1 MIALIKKFGSFYAK
15 NFTPKIVERLQKGYN
30 LDKFR
35 RDCIAGLT
43 VAVISIPLALAL
55 AIASGVEPA
64 QGLYTAIVAGFFIAL
79 LGGSRYQIGGPTG
92 AFVVVIF
99 GVMQQYGYDGLAM
112 TIIIAGVTLI
122 LAGYLRLG
130 TYIKYIPY
138 PVVVGFTA
146 GIGLLLISTQ
156 IKDLLG
162 LQIENVPAEILPK
175 WEVYIQNFDK
185 FTWSS
190 VFISIVSFF
199 AIFYTQYKK
208 PKYPAY
214 LISVVGATFLVA
226 LFGIDIA
233 TIGNKFGGIPH
244 FLPKPQVP
252 NFDWN
257 LCFKVMPS
265 GLTIAFLAGVE
276 SLLSATVVDGMS
288 GDNHNSNAELIGE
301 GVANLACVFFMGV
314 PATGAIARTA
324 TNFKA
329 RASTPIAGIM
339 QSVFMLIFML
349 VVAPAAKYIPLAC
362 LSAVLIIVGW
372 NMINIKKVYKLL
384 LGPRGDRY
392 TLITTLLLTVLVN
405 LNTAIS
411 VGFIMASVIFMHRM
425 SREIEIA
432 TDEEVLEDIG
442 GGRDLAEVLHNRGVM
457 SLRLSGPLFFGGASQ
472 VSDFFKGIHDMPKVL
487 IFRMGYVPVVDAT
500 GANII
505 VEFIKKLAKSDTQ
518 IIFSNV
524 KKQPRRVLHQIFS
537 EEGINSRTISIASTF
552 ENALK
557 MARRFL
563 RKEKQKLK
571 DKEKSLPNDNE
582 NTPLTAKV
590 KPSKSLKA
598 PKSSTSKAK
607 KVVSPQEKDN
617 L

>member
-1 MIALIKKFGSFYAK
+1 MYALLKKFGEYYDA
-15 NFTPKIVERLQKGYN
+15 NFTPKLVERLRKGYD
-30 LDKFR
+30 LSKFR
-35 RDCIAGLT
+35 RDSIAGLT
-43 VAVISIPLALAL
+43 VAVISIPLAMAL
-55 AIASGVEPA
+55 AIASGVTPA

-99 GVMQQYGYDGLAM
+99 SVMQQFGYDGLAM
-112 TIIIAGVTLI
+112 TMIVAGITLM
-122 LAGYLRLG
+122 LAGYLKLG

-156 IKDLLG
+156 VKDLLG
-162 LQIENVPAEILPK
+162 LQIDNVPAEVLPK
-175 WEVYIQNFDK
+175 WNVYLHNLDK
-185 FTWSS
+185 MSLNS
-190 VFISIVSFF
+190 VLISLFSFA
-199 AIFYTQYKK
+199 AIFYIQKK
-208 PKYPAY
+208 QPKLPAY
-214 LISVVGATFLVA
+214 LVSVVGATLIVA
-226 LFGIDIA
+226 LFGLNIE

-244 FLPKPQVP
+244 FLPAPQLP

-257 LCFKVMPS
+257 LFFKVIPS

-301 GVANLACVFFMGV
+301 GVANLACVLFAGV

-329 RASTPIAGIM
+329 HASSPIAGIM
-339 QSVFMLIFML
+339 QSVFLLLFML
-349 VVAPAAKYIPLAC
+349 LLSPAAKYIPLAC

-372 NMINIKKVYKLL
+372 NMMNVGKIYKLIM
-384 LGPRGDRY
+384 GPRGDRY
-392 TLITTLLLTVLVN
+392 TLLTTLLLTVLVD

-411 VGFIMASVIFMHRM
+411 VGFIMASIIFMHRM
-425 SREIEIA
+425 SREFEIEN
-432 TDEEVLEDIG
+432 DEEVLQDVG
-442 GGRDLAEVLHNRGVM
+442 GGSDLTEVLNQKGVM

-472 VSDFFKGIHDMPKVL
+472 VSRFFKNIHDAPKVL
-487 IFRMGYVPVVDAT
+487 ILRMGYVPVVDAT

-505 VEFIKKLAKSDTQ
+505 VEFVKKYREAGTK

-524 KKQPRRVLHQIFS
+524 KKQPHRVLHRVFL
-537 EEGINSRTISIASTF
+537 EEGIDYHTISAASTF

-557 MARRFL
+557 IARRYL
-563 RKEKQKLK
+563 REQNKKQ
-571 DKEKSLPNDNE
+571 DKSEKSLD
-582 NTPLTAKV
+582 
-590 KPSKSLKA
+590 SK
-598 PKSSTSKAK
+598 
-607 KVVSPQEKDN
+607 E
-617 L
+617 

>member
-1 MIALIKKFGSFYAK
+1 MFALVKKFGEYYLK
-15 NFTPKIVERLQKGYN
+15 NFTPKLVERLHKGYN
-30 LDKFR
+30 LDKFK
-35 RDCIAGLT
+35 RDCVAGLT
-43 VAVISIPLALAL
+43 VAVISIPLAMAL
-55 AIASGVEPA
+55 AIASGVTPA

-112 TIIIAGVTLI
+112 TMLIAGMVLIIAG
-122 LAGYLRLG
+122 YLKLG

-156 IKDLLG
+156 VKDLLG
-162 LQIENVPAEILPK
+162 LQIDNVPAEILPK
-175 WEVYIQNFDK
+175 WNVYIHNFDK
-185 FTWSS
+185 LSWSS
-190 VFISIVSFF
+190 VVISVFTF
-199 AIFYTQYKK
+199 AAIFYTQFKK
-208 PKYPAY
+208 PKLPAY
-214 LISVVGATFLVA
+214 LISVVGATLIVA
-226 LFGIDIA
+226 VFGLDIA

-244 FLPKPQVP
+244 FLPMPQVP
-252 NFDWN
+252 DFDWN
-257 LCFKVMPS
+257 LFFKVMPS
-265 GLTIAFLAGVE
+265 GLTIAFLAGIE

-288 GDNHNSNAELIGE
+288 GDNHNSNAELVGE
-301 GVANLACVFFMGV
+301 GIANIACAFFMGV

-329 RASTPIAGIM
+329 RASSPIAGIM
-339 QSVFMLIFML
+339 QSVFLLLFML
-349 VVAPAAKYIPLAC
+349 LLSPAAKYIPLAC

-372 NMINIKKVYKLL
+372 NMMNVEKIYKLL

-392 TLITTLLLTVLVN
+392 TLLTTLLLTVLVD

-425 SREIEIA
+425 SREIEIE
-432 TDEEVLEDIG
+432 TDEEVLEDVG
-442 GGRDLAEVLHNRGVM
+442 GGRDLAEVLHKKGVM

-472 VSDFFKGIHDMPKVL
+472 VSRFFKTIQDAPKVL
-487 IFRMGYVPVVDAT
+487 ILRMGYVPVVDAT

-505 VEFIKKLAKSDTQ
+505 VEFVKKLRKTNTK

-524 KKQPRRVLHQIFS
+524 KKQPRRVLHQAFL
-537 EEGINSRTISIASTF
+537 EEGINSRTISVASTF

-557 MARRFL
+557 MTRRYL
-563 RKEKQKLK
+563 KTLNEKQ
-571 DKEKSLPNDNE
+571 DNR
-582 NTPLTAKV
+582 
-590 KPSKSLKA
+590 
-598 PKSSTSKAK
+598 
-607 KVVSPQEKDN
+607 
-617 L
+617 

>member
-1 MIALIKKFGSFYAK
+1 MFALVKKFGEYYLK
-15 NFTPKIVERLQKGYN
+15 NFTPKLVERLHKGYN
-30 LDKFR
+30 LDKFK
-35 RDCIAGLT
+35 RDCVAGLT
-43 VAVISIPLALAL
+43 VAVISIPLAMAL
-55 AIASGVEPA
+55 AIASGVTPA

-112 TIIIAGVTLI
+112 TMLIAGMVLIIAG
-122 LAGYLRLG
+122 YLKLG

-156 IKDLLG
+156 VKDLLG
-162 LQIENVPAEILPK
+162 LQIDNVPAEILPK
-175 WEVYIQNFDK
+175 WNVYIHNFDK
-185 FTWSS
+185 LSWSS
-190 VFISIVSFF
+190 VVISVFTF
-199 AIFYTQYKK
+199 AAIFYTQFKK
-208 PKYPAY
+208 PKLPAY
-214 LISVVGATFLVA
+214 LISVVGATLIVA
-226 LFGIDIA
+226 VFGLDIA

-244 FLPKPQVP
+244 FVPMPQVP
-252 NFDWN
+252 DFDWN
-257 LCFKVMPS
+257 LFFKVMPS
-265 GLTIAFLAGVE
+265 GLTIAFLAGIE

-288 GDNHNSNAELIGE
+288 GDNHNSNAELVGE
-301 GVANLACVFFMGV
+301 GIANIACVFFMGV

-329 RASTPIAGIM
+329 RASSPIAGIM
-339 QSVFMLIFML
+339 QSVFLLLFML
-349 VVAPAAKYIPLAC
+349 LLSPAAKYIPLAC

-372 NMINIKKVYKLL
+372 NMMNVEKIYKLL

-392 TLITTLLLTVLVN
+392 TLLTTLLLTVLVD

-425 SREIEIA
+425 SREIEIE
-432 TDEEVLEDIG
+432 TDEEVLEDVG
-442 GGRDLAEVLHNRGVM
+442 GGRDLAEVLHKKGVM

-472 VSDFFKGIHDMPKVL
+472 VSRFFKTIQDAPKVL
-487 IFRMGYVPVVDAT
+487 ILRMGYVPVVDAT

-505 VEFIKKLAKSDTQ
+505 VEFVKKLRKTNTK

-524 KKQPRRVLHQIFS
+524 KKQPRRVLHQAFL
-537 EEGINSRTISIASTF
+537 EEGINSRTISVASTF

-557 MARRFL
+557 MTRRYL
-563 RKEKQKLK
+563 KTLNEKQ
-571 DKEKSLPNDNE
+571 DNR
-582 NTPLTAKV
+582 
-590 KPSKSLKA
+590 
-598 PKSSTSKAK
+598 
-607 KVVSPQEKDN
+607 
-617 L
+617 

>member
-1 MIALIKKFGSFYAK
+1 MFALVKKFGEYYLK
-15 NFTPKIVERLQKGYN
+15 NFTPKLVERLHKGYN
-30 LDKFR
+30 LDKFK
-35 RDCIAGLT
+35 RDCVAGLT
-43 VAVISIPLALAL
+43 VAVISIPLAMAL
-55 AIASGVEPA
+55 AIASGVTPA

-112 TIIIAGVTLI
+112 TMLIAGMVLIIAG
-122 LAGYLRLG
+122 YLKLG

-156 IKDLLG
+156 VKDLLG
-162 LQIENVPAEILPK
+162 LQIDNVPAEILPK
-175 WEVYIQNFDK
+175 WNVYIHNFDK
-185 FTWSS
+185 LSWSS
-190 VFISIVSFF
+190 VVISVFTF
-199 AIFYTQYKK
+199 AAIFYTQFKK
-208 PKYPAY
+208 PKLPTY
-214 LISVVGATFLVA
+214 LISVVGATLIVA
-226 LFGIDIA
+226 VFGLDIA

-244 FLPKPQVP
+244 FLPMPQVP
-252 NFDWN
+252 DFDWN
-257 LCFKVMPS
+257 LFFKVMPS
-265 GLTIAFLAGVE
+265 GLTIAFLAGIE

-288 GDNHNSNAELIGE
+288 GDNHNSNAELVGE
-301 GVANLACVFFMGV
+301 GIANIACVFFMGV

-329 RASTPIAGIM
+329 RASSPIAGIM
-339 QSVFMLIFML
+339 QSVFLLLFML
-349 VVAPAAKYIPLAC
+349 LLSPVAKYIPLAC

-372 NMINIKKVYKLL
+372 NMMNVEKIYKLL

-392 TLITTLLLTVLVN
+392 TLLTTLLLTVLVD

-425 SREIEIA
+425 SREIEIE
-432 TDEEVLEDIG
+432 TDEEVLEDVG
-442 GGRDLAEVLHNRGVM
+442 GGRDLAEVLHKKGVM

-472 VSDFFKGIHDMPKVL
+472 VSRFFKTIQDAPKVL
-487 IFRMGYVPVVDAT
+487 ILRMGYVPVVDAT

-505 VEFIKKLAKSDTQ
+505 VEFVKKLRKTNTK

-524 KKQPRRVLHQIFS
+524 KKQPRRVLHQAFL
-537 EEGINSRTISIASTF
+537 EEGINSRTISVASTF

-557 MARRFL
+557 MTRRYL
-563 RKEKQKLK
+563 KTLNEKQ
-571 DKEKSLPNDNE
+571 DNR
-582 NTPLTAKV
+582 
-590 KPSKSLKA
+590 
-598 PKSSTSKAK
+598 
-607 KVVSPQEKDN
+607 
-617 L
+617 

>member
-1 MIALIKKFGSFYAK
+1 M
-15 NFTPKIVERLQKGYN
+15 
-30 LDKFR
+30 
-35 RDCIAGLT
+35 
-43 VAVISIPLALAL
+43 AL
-55 AIASGVEPA
+55 AIASGVTPA

-112 TIIIAGVTLI
+112 TMLIAGMVLIIAG
-122 LAGYLRLG
+122 YLKLG

-156 IKDLLG
+156 VKDLLG
-162 LQIENVPAEILPK
+162 LQIDNVPAEILPK
-175 WEVYIQNFDK
+175 WNVYIHNFDK
-185 FTWSS
+185 LSWSS
-190 VFISIVSFF
+190 VVISVFTF
-199 AIFYTQYKK
+199 AAIFYTQFKK
-208 PKYPAY
+208 PKLPAY
-214 LISVVGATFLVA
+214 LISVVGATLIVA
-226 LFGIDIA
+226 LFGLDIA

-244 FLPKPQVP
+244 FLPMPQVP
-252 NFDWN
+252 DFDWN
-257 LCFKVMPS
+257 LFFKVMPS
-265 GLTIAFLAGVE
+265 GLTIAFLAGIE

-288 GDNHNSNAELIGE
+288 GDNHNSNAELVGE
-301 GVANLACVFFMGV
+301 GIANIACVFFMGV

-329 RASTPIAGIM
+329 RASSPIAGIM
-339 QSVFMLIFML
+339 QSVFLLLFML
-349 VVAPAAKYIPLAC
+349 LLSPAAKYIPLAC

-372 NMINIKKVYKLL
+372 NMMNVEKIYKLL

-392 TLITTLLLTVLVN
+392 TLLTTLLLTVLVD

-425 SREIEIA
+425 SREIEIE
-432 TDEEVLEDIG
+432 TDEEVLEDVG
-442 GGRDLAEVLHNRGVM
+442 GGRDLAEVLHKKGVM

-472 VSDFFKGIHDMPKVL
+472 VSRFFKTIQDAPKVL
-487 IFRMGYVPVVDAT
+487 ILRMGYVPVVDAT

-505 VEFIKKLAKSDTQ
+505 VEFVKKLRKTNTK

-524 KKQPRRVLHQIFS
+524 KKQPRRVLHQAFL
-537 EEGINSRTISIASTF
+537 EEGINSRTISVASTF

-557 MARRFL
+557 MTRRYL
-563 RKEKQKLK
+563 KTLNEKQ
-571 DKEKSLPNDNE
+571 DNR
-582 NTPLTAKV
+582 
-590 KPSKSLKA
+590 
-598 PKSSTSKAK
+598 
-607 KVVSPQEKDN
+607 
-617 L
+617 

>member
-1 MIALIKKFGSFYAK
+1 MFALVKKFGEYYLK
-15 NFTPKIVERLQKGYN
+15 NFTPKLVERPHKGYN
-30 LDKFR
+30 LDKFK
-35 RDCIAGLT
+35 RDCVAGLT
-43 VAVISIPLALAL
+43 VAVISIPLAMAL
-55 AIASGVEPA
+55 AIASGVTPA

-112 TIIIAGVTLI
+112 TMLIAGMVLIIAG
-122 LAGYLRLG
+122 YLKLG

-156 IKDLLG
+156 VKDLLG
-162 LQIENVPAEILPK
+162 LQIDNVPAEILPK
-175 WEVYIQNFDK
+175 WNVYIHNFDK
-185 FTWSS
+185 LSWSS
-190 VFISIVSFF
+190 VVISVFTF
-199 AIFYTQYKK
+199 AVIFYTQFKK
-208 PKYPAY
+208 PKLPAY
-214 LISVVGATFLVA
+214 LISVVGATLIVA
-226 LFGIDIA
+226 VFGLDIA

-244 FLPKPQVP
+244 FLPMPQVP
-252 NFDWN
+252 DFDWN
-257 LCFKVMPS
+257 LFFKVMPS
-265 GLTIAFLAGVE
+265 GLTIAFLAGIE

-288 GDNHNSNAELIGE
+288 GDNHNSNAELVGE
-301 GVANLACVFFMGV
+301 GIANIACVFFMGV

-329 RASTPIAGIM
+329 RASSPIAGIM
-339 QSVFMLIFML
+339 QSVFLLLFML
-349 VVAPAAKYIPLAC
+349 LLSPAAKYIPLAC

-372 NMINIKKVYKLL
+372 NMMNVEKIYKLL

-392 TLITTLLLTVLVN
+392 TLLTTLLLTVLVD

-425 SREIEIA
+425 SREIEIE
-432 TDEEVLEDIG
+432 TDEEVLEDVG
-442 GGRDLAEVLHNRGVM
+442 GGRDLAEVLHKKGVM

-472 VSDFFKGIHDMPKVL
+472 VSRFFKTIQDAPKVL
-487 IFRMGYVPVVDAT
+487 ILRMGYVPVVDAT

-505 VEFIKKLAKSDTQ
+505 VEFVKKLRKTNTK

-524 KKQPRRVLHQIFS
+524 KKQPRRVLHQAFL
-537 EEGINSRTISIASTF
+537 EEGINSRTISVASTF

-557 MARRFL
+557 MTRRYL
-563 RKEKQKLK
+563 KTLNEKQ
-571 DKEKSLPNDNE
+571 DNR
-582 NTPLTAKV
+582 
-590 KPSKSLKA
+590 
-598 PKSSTSKAK
+598 
-607 KVVSPQEKDN
+607 
-617 L
+617 

>member
-1 MIALIKKFGSFYAK
+1 MFALVKKFGEYYLK
-15 NFTPKIVERLQKGYN
+15 NFTPKLVERLHKGYN
-30 LDKFR
+30 LDKFK
-35 RDCIAGLT
+35 RDCVAGLT
-43 VAVISIPLALAL
+43 VAVISIPLAMAL
-55 AIASGVEPA
+55 AIASGVTPA

-112 TIIIAGVTLI
+112 TMLIAGMVLIIAG
-122 LAGYLRLG
+122 YLKLG

-156 IKDLLG
+156 VKDLLG
-162 LQIENVPAEILPK
+162 LQIDNVPAEILPK
-175 WEVYIQNFDK
+175 WNVYIHNFDK
-185 FTWSS
+185 LSWSS
-190 VFISIVSFF
+190 VVISVFTF
-199 AIFYTQYKK
+199 AAIFYTQFKK
-208 PKYPAY
+208 PKLPAY
-214 LISVVGATFLVA
+214 LISVVGATLIVA
-226 LFGIDIA
+226 VFGLDIA

-244 FLPKPQVP
+244 FLPMPQVP
-252 NFDWN
+252 DFDWN
-257 LCFKVMPS
+257 LFFKVMPS
-265 GLTIAFLAGVE
+265 GLTIAFLAGIE

-288 GDNHNSNAELIGE
+288 GDNHNSNAELVGE
-301 GVANLACVFFMGV
+301 GIANIACVFFMGV

-329 RASTPIAGIM
+329 RASSPIAGIM
-339 QSVFMLIFML
+339 QSVFLLLFML
-349 VVAPAAKYIPLAC
+349 LLSPAAKYIPLAC

-372 NMINIKKVYKLL
+372 NMMNVEKIYKLL

-392 TLITTLLLTVLVN
+392 TLLTTLLLTVLVN

-425 SREIEIA
+425 SREIEIE
-432 TDEEVLEDIG
+432 TDEEVLEDVG
-442 GGRDLAEVLHNRGVM
+442 GGRDLAEVLHKKGVM

-472 VSDFFKGIHDMPKVL
+472 VSRFFKTIQDAPKVL
-487 IFRMGYVPVVDAT
+487 ILRMGYVPVVDAT

-505 VEFIKKLAKSDTQ
+505 VEFVKKLRKTNTK

-524 KKQPRRVLHQIFS
+524 KKQPRRVLHQAFL
-537 EEGINSRTISIASTF
+537 EEGINSRTISVASTF

-557 MARRFL
+557 MTRRYL
-563 RKEKQKLK
+563 KTLNEKQ
-571 DKEKSLPNDNE
+571 DNR
-582 NTPLTAKV
+582 
-590 KPSKSLKA
+590 
-598 PKSSTSKAK
+598 
-607 KVVSPQEKDN
+607 
-617 L
+617 

>member
-1 MIALIKKFGSFYAK
+1 MFALVKKFGEYYLK
-15 NFTPKIVERLQKGYN
+15 NFTPKLVERLHKGYN
-30 LDKFR
+30 LDKFK
-35 RDCIAGLT
+35 RDCVAGLT
-43 VAVISIPLALAL
+43 VAVISIPLAMAL
-55 AIASGVEPA
+55 AIASGVTPA

-112 TIIIAGVTLI
+112 TMLIAGMVLIIAG
-122 LAGYLRLG
+122 YLKLG

-156 IKDLLG
+156 VKDLLG
-162 LQIENVPAEILPK
+162 LQIDNVPAEILPK
-175 WEVYIQNFDK
+175 WNVYIHNFDK
-185 FTWSS
+185 LSWSS
-190 VFISIVSFF
+190 VVISVFTF
-199 AIFYTQYKK
+199 AAIFYTQFKK
-208 PKYPAY
+208 PKLPAY
-214 LISVVGATFLVA
+214 LISVVGATLIVA
-226 LFGIDIA
+226 VFGLDIA

-244 FLPKPQVP
+244 FLPMPQVP
-252 NFDWN
+252 DFDWN
-257 LCFKVMPS
+257 LFFKVMPS
-265 GLTIAFLAGVE
+265 GLTIAFLAGIE

-288 GDNHNSNAELIGE
+288 GDNHNSNAEFVGE
-301 GVANLACVFFMGV
+301 GIANIACVFFMGV

-329 RASTPIAGIM
+329 RASSPIAGIM
-339 QSVFMLIFML
+339 QSVFLLLFML
-349 VVAPAAKYIPLAC
+349 LLSPAAKYIPLAC

-372 NMINIKKVYKLL
+372 NMMNVEKIYKLL

-392 TLITTLLLTVLVN
+392 TLLTTLLLTVLVD

-425 SREIEIA
+425 SREIEIE
-432 TDEEVLEDIG
+432 TDEEVLEDVG
-442 GGRDLAEVLHNRGVM
+442 GGRDLAEVLHKKGVM

-472 VSDFFKGIHDMPKVL
+472 VSRFFKTIQDAPKVL
-487 IFRMGYVPVVDAT
+487 ILRMGYVPVVDAT

-505 VEFIKKLAKSDTQ
+505 VEFVKKLRKTNTK

-524 KKQPRRVLHQIFS
+524 KKQPRRVLHQAFL
-537 EEGINSRTISIASTF
+537 EEGINSRTISVASTF

-557 MARRFL
+557 MTRRYL
-563 RKEKQKLK
+563 KTLNEKQ
-571 DKEKSLPNDNE
+571 DNR
-582 NTPLTAKV
+582 
-590 KPSKSLKA
+590 
-598 PKSSTSKAK
+598 
-607 KVVSPQEKDN
+607 
-617 L
+617 

>member
-1 MIALIKKFGSFYAK
+1 MFALVKNFGEYYLK
-15 NFTPKIVERLQKGYN
+15 NFTPKLVERLHKGYN
-30 LDKFR
+30 LDKFK
-35 RDCIAGLT
+35 RDCVAGLT
-43 VAVISIPLALAL
+43 VAVISIPLAMAL
-55 AIASGVEPA
+55 AIASGVTPA

-112 TIIIAGVTLI
+112 TMLIAGMVLIIAG
-122 LAGYLRLG
+122 YLKLG

-156 IKDLLG
+156 VKDLLG
-162 LQIENVPAEILPK
+162 LQIDNVPAEILPK
-175 WEVYIQNFDK
+175 WNVYIHNFDK
-185 FTWSS
+185 LSWSS
-190 VFISIVSFF
+190 VVISVFTF
-199 AIFYTQYKK
+199 AAIFYTQFKK
-208 PKYPAY
+208 PKLPAY
-214 LISVVGATFLVA
+214 LISVVGATLIVA
-226 LFGIDIA
+226 VFGLDIA

-244 FLPKPQVP
+244 FLPMPQVP
-252 NFDWN
+252 DFDWN
-257 LCFKVMPS
+257 LFFKVMPS
-265 GLTIAFLAGVE
+265 GLTIAFLAGIE

-288 GDNHNSNAELIGE
+288 GDNHNSNAELVGE
-301 GVANLACVFFMGV
+301 GIANIACVFFMGV

-329 RASTPIAGIM
+329 RASSPIAGIM
-339 QSVFMLIFML
+339 QSVFLLLFML
-349 VVAPAAKYIPLAC
+349 LLSPAAKYIPLAC

-372 NMINIKKVYKLL
+372 NMMNVEKIYKLL

-392 TLITTLLLTVLVN
+392 TLLTTLLLTVLVD

-425 SREIEIA
+425 SREIEIE
-432 TDEEVLEDIG
+432 TDEEVLEDVG
-442 GGRDLAEVLHNRGVM
+442 GGRDLAEVLHKKGVM

-472 VSDFFKGIHDMPKVL
+472 VSRFFKTIQDAPKVL
-487 IFRMGYVPVVDAT
+487 ILRMGYVPVVDAT

-505 VEFIKKLAKSDTQ
+505 VEFVKKLRKTNTK

-524 KKQPRRVLHQIFS
+524 KKQPRRVLHQAFL
-537 EEGINSRTISIASTF
+537 EEGINSRTISVASTF

-557 MARRFL
+557 MTRRYL
-563 RKEKQKLK
+563 KTLNEKQ
-571 DKEKSLPNDNE
+571 DNR
-582 NTPLTAKV
+582 
-590 KPSKSLKA
+590 
-598 PKSSTSKAK
+598 
-607 KVVSPQEKDN
+607 
-617 L
+617 

>member
-1 MIALIKKFGSFYAK
+1 MFALVKKFGEYYLK
-15 NFTPKIVERLQKGYN
+15 NFTPKLVERLHKGYN
-30 LDKFR
+30 LDKFKH
-35 RDCIAGLT
+35 DCVAGLT
-43 VAVISIPLALAL
+43 VAVISIPLAMAL
-55 AIASGVEPA
+55 AIASGVTPA

-112 TIIIAGVTLI
+112 TMLIAGMVLIIAG
-122 LAGYLRLG
+122 YLKLG

-156 IKDLLG
+156 VKDLLG
-162 LQIENVPAEILPK
+162 LQIDNVPAEILPK
-175 WEVYIQNFDK
+175 WNVYIHNFDK
-185 FTWSS
+185 LSWSS
-190 VFISIVSFF
+190 VVISVFTF
-199 AIFYTQYKK
+199 AAIFYTQFKK
-208 PKYPAY
+208 PKLPAY
-214 LISVVGATFLVA
+214 LISVVGATLIVA
-226 LFGIDIA
+226 VFGLDIA

-244 FLPKPQVP
+244 FLPMPQVP
-252 NFDWN
+252 DFDWN
-257 LCFKVMPS
+257 LFFKVMPS
-265 GLTIAFLAGVE
+265 GLTIAFLAGIE

-288 GDNHNSNAELIGE
+288 GDNHNSNAELVGE
-301 GVANLACVFFMGV
+301 GIANIACVFFMGV

-329 RASTPIAGIM
+329 RASSPIAGIM
-339 QSVFMLIFML
+339 QSVFLLLFML
-349 VVAPAAKYIPLAC
+349 LLSPAAKYIPLAC

-372 NMINIKKVYKLL
+372 NMMNVEKIYKLL

-392 TLITTLLLTVLVN
+392 TLLTTLLLTVLVD

-425 SREIEIA
+425 SREIEIE
-432 TDEEVLEDIG
+432 TDEEVLEDVG
-442 GGRDLAEVLHNRGVM
+442 GGRDLAEVLHKKGVM

-472 VSDFFKGIHDMPKVL
+472 VSRFFKTIQDAPKVL
-487 IFRMGYVPVVDAT
+487 ILRMGYVPVVDAT

-505 VEFIKKLAKSDTQ
+505 VEFVKKLRKTNTK

-524 KKQPRRVLHQIFS
+524 KKQPRRVLHQAFL
-537 EEGINSRTISIASTF
+537 EEGINSRTISVASTF

-557 MARRFL
+557 MTRRYL
-563 RKEKQKLK
+563 KTLNEKQ
-571 DKEKSLPNDNE
+571 DNR
-582 NTPLTAKV
+582 
-590 KPSKSLKA
+590 
-598 PKSSTSKAK
+598 
-607 KVVSPQEKDN
+607 
-617 L
+617 

>member
-1 MIALIKKFGSFYAK
+1 MFALVKKFGEYYLK
-15 NFTPKIVERLQKGYN
+15 NFTPKLVERLHKGYN
-30 LDKFR
+30 LDKFK
-35 RDCIAGLT
+35 RDCVAGLT
-43 VAVISIPLALAL
+43 VAVISIPLAMAL
-55 AIASGVEPA
+55 AIASGVTPA

-112 TIIIAGVTLI
+112 TMLIAGMVLIIAG
-122 LAGYLRLG
+122 YLKLG

-156 IKDLLG
+156 VKDLLG
-162 LQIENVPAEILPK
+162 LQIDNVPAEILPK
-175 WEVYIQNFDK
+175 WNVYIHNFDK
-185 FTWSS
+185 LSWSS
-190 VFISIVSFF
+190 VVISVFTF
-199 AIFYTQYKK
+199 AVIFYTQFKK
-208 PKYPAY
+208 PKLPAY
-214 LISVVGATFLVA
+214 LISVVGATLIVA
-226 LFGIDIA
+226 VFGLDIA

-244 FLPKPQVP
+244 FLPMPQVP
-252 NFDWN
+252 DFDWN
-257 LCFKVMPS
+257 LFFKVMPS
-265 GLTIAFLAGVE
+265 GLTIAFLAGIE

-288 GDNHNSNAELIGE
+288 GDNHNSNAELVGE
-301 GVANLACVFFMGV
+301 GIANIACVFFMGV

-329 RASTPIAGIM
+329 RASSPIAGIM
-339 QSVFMLIFML
+339 QSVFLLLFML
-349 VVAPAAKYIPLAC
+349 LLSPAAKYIPLAC

-372 NMINIKKVYKLL
+372 NMMNVEKIYKLL

-392 TLITTLLLTVLVN
+392 TLLTTLLLTVLVD

-425 SREIEIA
+425 SREIEIE
-432 TDEEVLEDIG
+432 TDEEVLEDVG
-442 GGRDLAEVLHNRGVM
+442 GGRDLAEVLHKKGVM

-472 VSDFFKGIHDMPKVL
+472 VSRFFKTIQDAPKVL
-487 IFRMGYVPVVDAT
+487 ILRMGYVPVVDAT

-505 VEFIKKLAKSDTQ
+505 VEFVKKLRKTNTK

-524 KKQPRRVLHQIFS
+524 KKQPRRVLHQAFL
-537 EEGINSRTISIASTF
+537 EEGINSRTISVASTF

-557 MARRFL
+557 MTRRYL
-563 RKEKQKLK
+563 KTLNEKQ
-571 DKEKSLPNDNE
+571 DNR
-582 NTPLTAKV
+582 
-590 KPSKSLKA
+590 
-598 PKSSTSKAK
+598 
-607 KVVSPQEKDN
+607 
-617 L
+617 

>member
-1 MIALIKKFGSFYAK
+1 MFALVKKFGEYYLK
-15 NFTPKIVERLQKGYN
+15 NFTPKLVERLHKGYN
-30 LDKFR
+30 LDKFK
-35 RDCIAGLT
+35 RDCVAGLT
-43 VAVISIPLALAL
+43 VAVISIPLAMAL
-55 AIASGVEPA
+55 AIASGVTPA

-112 TIIIAGVTLI
+112 TMLIAGMVLIIAG
-122 LAGYLRLG
+122 YLKLG

-156 IKDLLG
+156 VKDLLG
-162 LQIENVPAEILPK
+162 LRIDNVPAEILPK
-175 WEVYIQNFDK
+175 WNVYIHNFDK
-185 FTWSS
+185 LSWSS
-190 VFISIVSFF
+190 VVISVFTF
-199 AIFYTQYKK
+199 AVIFYTQFKK
-208 PKYPAY
+208 PKLPAY
-214 LISVVGATFLVA
+214 LISVVGATLIVA
-226 LFGIDIA
+226 VFGLDIA

-244 FLPKPQVP
+244 FLPMPQVP
-252 NFDWN
+252 DFDWN
-257 LCFKVMPS
+257 LFFKVMPS
-265 GLTIAFLAGVE
+265 GLTIAFLAGIE

-288 GDNHNSNAELIGE
+288 GDNHNSNAELVGE
-301 GVANLACVFFMGV
+301 GIANIACVFFMGV

-329 RASTPIAGIM
+329 RASSPIAGIM
-339 QSVFMLIFML
+339 QSVFLLLFML
-349 VVAPAAKYIPLAC
+349 LLSPAAKYIPLAC

-372 NMINIKKVYKLL
+372 NMMNVEKIYKLL

-392 TLITTLLLTVLVN
+392 TLLTTLLLTVLVD

-425 SREIEIA
+425 SREIEIE
-432 TDEEVLEDIG
+432 TDEEVLEDVG
-442 GGRDLAEVLHNRGVM
+442 GGRDLAEVLHKKGVM

-472 VSDFFKGIHDMPKVL
+472 VSRFFKTIQDAPKVL
-487 IFRMGYVPVVDAT
+487 ILRMGYVPVVDAT

-505 VEFIKKLAKSDTQ
+505 VEFVKKLRKTNTK

-524 KKQPRRVLHQIFS
+524 KKQPRRVLHQAFL
-537 EEGINSRTISIASTF
+537 EEGINSRTISVASTF

-557 MARRFL
+557 MTRRYL
-563 RKEKQKLK
+563 KTLNEKQ
-571 DKEKSLPNDNE
+571 DNR
-582 NTPLTAKV
+582 
-590 KPSKSLKA
+590 
-598 PKSSTSKAK
+598 
-607 KVVSPQEKDN
+607 
-617 L
+617 

>member
-1 MIALIKKFGSFYAK
+1 MLALWKKFQQFYGRQFA
-15 NFTPKIVERLQKGYN
+15 PKIYEVLKTGY
-30 LDKFR
+30 DTEKFR
-35 RDCIAGLT
+35 RDCISGIT
-43 VAVISIPLALAL
+43 VAVISIPLAMAL
-55 AIASGVEPA
+55 AIASGVTPA

-112 TIIIAGVTLI
+112 TMLIAGMVLIIAG
-122 LAGYLRLG
+122 YLKLG

-156 IKDLLG
+156 VKDLLG
-162 LQIENVPAEILPK
+162 LQIDNVPAEILPK
-175 WEVYIQNFDK
+175 WNVYIHNFDK
-185 FTWSS
+185 LSWSS
-190 VFISIVSFF
+190 VVISVFTF
-199 AIFYTQYKK
+199 AVIFYTQFKK
-208 PKYPAY
+208 PKLPAY
-214 LISVVGATFLVA
+214 LISVVGATLIVA
-226 LFGIDIA
+226 VFGLDIA

-244 FLPKPQVP
+244 FLPMPQVP
-252 NFDWN
+252 DFDWN
-257 LCFKVMPS
+257 LFFKVMPS
-265 GLTIAFLAGVE
+265 GLTIAFLAGIE

-288 GDNHNSNAELIGE
+288 GDNHNSNAELVGE
-301 GVANLACVFFMGV
+301 GIANIACVFFMGV

-329 RASTPIAGIM
+329 RASSPIAGIM
-339 QSVFMLIFML
+339 QSVFLLLFML
-349 VVAPAAKYIPLAC
+349 LLSPAAKYIPLAC

-372 NMINIKKVYKLL
+372 NMMNVEKIYKLL

-392 TLITTLLLTVLVN
+392 TLLTTLLLTVLVD

-425 SREIEIA
+425 SREIEIE
-432 TDEEVLEDIG
+432 TDEEVLEDVG
-442 GGRDLAEVLHNRGVM
+442 GGRDLAEVLHKKGVM

-472 VSDFFKGIHDMPKVL
+472 VSRFFKTIQDAPKVL
-487 IFRMGYVPVVDAT
+487 ILRMGYVPVVDAT

-505 VEFIKKLAKSDTQ
+505 VEFVKKLRKTNTK

-524 KKQPRRVLHQIFS
+524 KKQPRRVLHQAFL
-537 EEGINSRTISIASTF
+537 EEGINSRTISVASTF

-557 MARRFL
+557 MTRRYL
-563 RKEKQKLK
+563 KTLNEKQ
-571 DKEKSLPNDNE
+571 DNR
-582 NTPLTAKV
+582 
-590 KPSKSLKA
+590 
-598 PKSSTSKAK
+598 
-607 KVVSPQEKDN
+607 
-617 L
+617 

>member
-1 MIALIKKFGSFYAK
+1 MFALVKNFGEYYLK
-15 NFTPKIVERLQKGYN
+15 NFTPKLVERLHKGYN
-30 LDKFR
+30 LDKFK
-35 RDCIAGLT
+35 RDCVAGLT
-43 VAVISIPLALAL
+43 VAVISIPLAMAL
-55 AIASGVEPA
+55 AIASGVTPA

-112 TIIIAGVTLI
+112 TMLIAGMVLIIAG
-122 LAGYLRLG
+122 YLKLG

-156 IKDLLG
+156 VKDLLG
-162 LQIENVPAEILPK
+162 LQIDNVPAEILPK
-175 WEVYIQNFDK
+175 WNVYIHNFDK
-185 FTWSS
+185 LSWSS
-190 VFISIVSFF
+190 VVISVFTF
-199 AIFYTQYKK
+199 AAIFYTQFKK
-208 PKYPAY
+208 PKLPAY
-214 LISVVGATFLVA
+214 LISVVGATLIVA
-226 LFGIDIA
+226 VFGLDIA

-244 FLPKPQVP
+244 FLPMPQVP
-252 NFDWN
+252 DFDWN
-257 LCFKVMPS
+257 LFFKVMPS
-265 GLTIAFLAGVE
+265 GLTIAFLAGIE

-288 GDNHNSNAELIGE
+288 GDNHNSNAELVGE
-301 GVANLACVFFMGV
+301 GIANIACVFFMGV

-329 RASTPIAGIM
+329 RASSPIAGIM
-339 QSVFMLIFML
+339 QSVFLLLFML
-349 VVAPAAKYIPLAC
+349 LLSPAAKYIPLAC

-372 NMINIKKVYKLL
+372 NMMNVEKIYKLL

-392 TLITTLLLTVLVN
+392 TLLTTLLLTVLVD

-425 SREIEIA
+425 SREFEIE
-432 TDEEVLEDIG
+432 TDEEVLEDVG
-442 GGRDLAEVLHNRGVM
+442 GGRDLAEVLHKKGVM

-472 VSDFFKGIHDMPKVL
+472 VSRFFKTIQDAPKVL
-487 IFRMGYVPVVDAT
+487 ILRMGYVPVVDAT

-505 VEFIKKLAKSDTQ
+505 VEFVKKLRKTNTK

-524 KKQPRRVLHQIFS
+524 KKQPRRVLHQAFL
-537 EEGINSRTISIASTF
+537 EEGINSRTISVASTF

-557 MARRFL
+557 MTRRYL
-563 RKEKQKLK
+563 KTLNEKQ
-571 DKEKSLPNDNE
+571 DNR
-582 NTPLTAKV
+582 
-590 KPSKSLKA
+590 
-598 PKSSTSKAK
+598 
-607 KVVSPQEKDN
+607 
-617 L
+617 